1 MSCKSGN
8 HIDNSSLKTLTF
20 PGDWLHVLLSSCLA
34 LYLTFTS
41 LWSLR
46 SPFFCFVLLS
56 ALHFSLC
63 LCLPLSI
70 IFLHIC
76 IFPHQTH
83 PVSLNYMLVWSFFC
97 CDFGNLWLMGLCK
110 KIIALM
116 TSCLKFFLSALM
128 PHVIRNGWV
137 GKPLF
142 RNYKK
147 KSMQNNWKNEVQT
160 AIKTMA
166 EYTWLDPL
174 LLHVFKFKWFNKHH
188 ILYSSLYCYL
198 LGVLL
203 A

>member
-1 MSCKSGN
+1 M
-8 HIDNSSLKTLTF
+8 F
-20 PGDWLHVLLSSCLA
+20 FYPLA
-34 LYLTFTS
+34 LLYIS
-41 LWSLR
+41 LSH
-46 SPFFCFVLLS
+46 LS
-56 ALHFSLC
+56 DLSDLHFSVLFS
-63 LCLPLSI
+63 CLPY
-70 IFLHIC
+70 
-76 IFPHQTH
+76 IFPF
-83 PVSLNYMLVWSFFC
+83 VSASHFQSYFFISVFFLIKLTQFLSTICSFDLFFC

-142 RNYKK
+142 RNYKE

-203 A
+203 AWKKLLWWQ